1 MTFAC
6 NQTQYIEQ
14 TCSLRPKQHSMGES
28 VFVVGEVCVGGQ
40 VWTDITM
47 HAVGKFVKV
56 NVQVV
61 QHVCIT
67 SS

>member
-1 MTFAC
+1 
-6 NQTQYIEQ
+6 
-14 TCSLRPKQHSMGES
+14 MGES

-40 VWTDITM
+40 VWADIIM

-56 NVQVV
+56 NVQVA